1 MSDGETLS
9 KANDASA
16 QEGTHE
22 PAVRAERRDA
32 VLLLTLNRPET
43 YNAWSKQ
50 MEEEYFDHLAAADGD
65 REVRAIVLT
74 GAGRGF
80 CAGAEMAQLDEL
92 AGSDAPLELDRSRP
106 TSYALQIRK
115 PIVAAINGG
124 CAAVGLMQALLC
136 DVRFVAAEAKITTAF
151 VRRGLIAEYGIA
163 WLLERTVGR
172 GRALDLLVSGRTIL
186 GEEAAAIGLAE
197 FVLPRADLLDG
208 ALAYA
213 DEIARN
219 CSPRAI
225 ATIKAQAWK
234 DLDRPFDAAAVDAD
248 ELAID
253 SVTWPDLAE
262 GAASFTE
269 RRAPAFPPL
278 AG

>member
-1 MSDGETLS
+1 MPEREAMPDTPAPDG
-9 KANDASA
+9 DR
-16 QEGTHE
+16 E
-22 PAVRAERRDA
+22 PAVLAEHRDT

-43 YNAWSKQ
+43 YNAWGKE
-50 MEEEYFDHLAAADGD
+50 MEAQYFDHLDTAEADPD
-65 REVRAIVLT
+65 VRAIVLT

-80 CAGAEMAQLDEL
+80 CAGAEMAQLDAL
-92 AGSDAPLELDRSRP
+92 ASSDRPLELDRGRP
-106 TSYALQIRK
+106 TGYALQVRK

-151 VRRGLIAEYGIA
+151 ARRGLIAEYGMA

-172 GRALDLLVSGRTIL
+172 GRALDLLISGRTIL

-197 FVLPRADLLDG
+197 FVLPRAELLDG

-213 DEIARN
+213 EEIARH

-234 DLDRPFDAAAVDAD
+234 DLDRPFQEAAAEAD

>member
-1 MSDGETLS
+1 MSEDGTPS
-9 KANDASA
+9 KAGSA
-16 QEGTHE
+16 PAQDGARE
-22 PAVRAERRDA
+22 PHVLAERRDA

-43 YNAWSKQ
+43 YNAWSKA
-50 MEEEYFDHLAAADGD
+50 MEDEYFDHLDAADAD
-65 REVRAIVLT
+65 PEVRAIVLT

-92 AGSDAPLELDRSRP
+92 AAGDTPLELDRSRP
-106 TSYALQIRK
+106 TSYALQTRK

-136 DVRFVAAEAKITTAF
+136 DVRFVAAEAKLTTAF

-172 GRALDLLVSGRTIL
+172 GRALDLLVSGRTLL

-197 FVLPRADLLDG
+197 FVLPRAELLDG
-208 ALAYA
+208 ALTYA

-234 DLDRPFDAAAVDAD
+234 DLDRPFEVAAVEAD

-262 GAASFTE
+262 GATSFAE
-269 RRAPAFPPL
+269 RRPPAFPPL

>member
-1 MSDGETLS
+1 MPMPEREATPDTLPPDG
-9 KANDASA
+9 DR
-16 QEGTHE
+16 G
-22 PAVRAERRDA
+22 PAVLAERRDA

-43 YNAWSKQ
+43 YNAWGKE
-50 MEEEYFDHLAAADGD
+50 MEAQYFDHLDAADAD
-65 REVRAIVLT
+65 PDVRAIVLT

-80 CAGAEMAQLDEL
+80 CAGAEMAQLDAL
-92 AGSDAPLELDRSRP
+92 ASSDRPLELDRGRP
-106 TSYALQIRK
+106 TGHALQVRK

-151 VRRGLIAEYGIA
+151 ARRGLIAEYGMA

-172 GRALDLLVSGRTIL
+172 GRALDLLISGRTIL

-197 FVLPRADLLDG
+197 FVLPRAELLDG

-213 DEIARN
+213 EEIARH

-234 DLDRPFDAAAVDAD
+234 DLDRPFQEAAAEAD

-262 GAASFTE
+262 GATSFTE

>member
-1 MSDGETLS
+1 MPASDSPPDTPDTLTNGG
-9 KANDASA
+9 AP
-16 QEGTHE
+16 E
-22 PAVRAERRDA
+22 PAVLAERHDA

-43 YNAWSKQ
+43 YNAWGKE
-50 MEEEYFDHLAAADGD
+50 MEDLYFDHLDAADADPG
-65 REVRAIVLT
+65 VRAIVLT

-80 CAGAEMAQLDEL
+80 CAGAQMAQLDEL
-92 AGSDAPLELDRSRP
+92 AGSDRPLELDRSRP
-106 TSYALQIRK
+106 SSYALHVRK

-136 DVRFVAAEAKITTAF
+136 DVRFVAAEAKLTTAF
-151 VRRGLIAEYGIA
+151 VRRGLIAEYGMA
-163 WLLERTVGR
+163 WLLERTVGG
-172 GRALDLLVSGRTIL
+172 GRALHHQISGRTIL
-186 GEEAAAIGLAE
+186 GEEAVAIGLAE
-197 FVLPRADLLDG
+197 FSLPRAELLEG

-234 DLDRPFDAAAVDAD
+234 DLDRPFQDAAVEAD

-269 RRAPAFPPL
+269 RRDPAFPPL

>member
-1 MSDGETLS
+1 MPDSETTP
-9 KANDASA
+9 DAPDAPSPDA
-16 QEGTHE
+16 APE
-22 PAVRAERRDA
+22 PAVLAERRDA

-43 YNAWSKQ
+43 YNAWSKA
-50 MEEEYFDHLAAADGD
+50 MEEQYFDHLDAADAD
-65 REVRAIVLT
+65 PDVRAIVLT

-92 AGSDAPLELDRSRP
+92 AGSDEPLKLDRTRP
-106 TSYALQIRK
+106 MSYALQTRK

-136 DVRFVAAEAKITTAF
+136 DVRFVAAEAKLTTAF
-151 VRRGLIAEYGIA
+151 VRRGLIAEYGMA

-172 GRALDLLVSGRTIL
+172 GRALDLLISGRTIL

-197 FVLPRADLLDG
+197 FSLPRSELLDG

-219 CSPRAI
+219 CSPRAM

-234 DLDRPFDAAAVDAD
+234 DLDRPFEAAATEAD
-248 ELAID
+248 ELAVD

-269 RRAPAFPPL
+269 RRAPEFPPL

>member
-1 MSDGETLS
+1 MPASDSTPDPPDTLTNGG
-9 KANDASA
+9 AP
-16 QEGTHE
+16 E
-22 PAVRAERRDA
+22 PAVLAERHDA

-43 YNAWSKQ
+43 YNAWGKQ
-50 MEEEYFDHLAAADGD
+50 MEDLYFDHLDAADADPG
-65 REVRAIVLT
+65 VRAIVLT

-80 CAGAEMAQLDEL
+80 CAGAQMAQLDEL
-92 AGSDAPLELDRSRP
+92 AGSDQPLELDRSRP
-106 TSYALQIRK
+106 SSYALHVRK

-136 DVRFVAAEAKITTAF
+136 DVRFVAAEAKLTTAF
-151 VRRGLIAEYGIA
+151 VRRGLIAEYGMA

-172 GRALDLLVSGRTIL
+172 GRALDLLISGRTIL
-186 GEEAAAIGLAE
+186 GEEAVAIGLAE
-197 FVLPRADLLDG
+197 FSLPRAELLEG

-213 DEIARN
+213 YEIARN

-234 DLDRPFDAAAVDAD
+234 DLDRPFQDAAVEAD

-262 GAASFTE
+262 GAASFAE
-269 RRAPAFPPL
+269 RRDPAFPPL

>member
-1 MSDGETLS
+1 MPASDATP
-9 KANDASA
+9 DTPASGGA
-16 QEGTHE
+16 PE
-22 PAVRAERRDA
+22 PAVLAERHGA

-43 YNAWSKQ
+43 YNAWGKE
-50 MEEEYFDHLAAADGD
+50 MEDLYFDHLDAADADPG
-65 REVRAIVLT
+65 VRAIVLT
-74 GAGRGF
+74 GAGGGF
-80 CAGAEMAQLDEL
+80 CAGAQMAQLDQL
-92 AGSDAPLELDRSRP
+92 AGSDQPLELDRSRP
-106 TSYALQIRK
+106 SSYALHVRK

-136 DVRFVAAEAKITTAF
+136 DVRFVAAEAKLTTAF
-151 VRRGLIAEYGIA
+151 VRRGLIAEYGMA

-172 GRALDLLVSGRTIL
+172 GRALDLLISGRTIL
-186 GEEAAAIGLAE
+186 GEEAVAIGLAE
-197 FVLPRADLLDG
+197 FSLPRAELLEG

-234 DLDRPFDAAAVDAD
+234 DLDRPFQDAAVEAD

-262 GAASFTE
+262 GAASFAE
-269 RRAPAFPPL
+269 RRDPAFPPL

>member
-1 MSDGETLS
+1 MPERDATPDSSDVSTPVAA
-9 KANDASA
+9 K
-16 QEGTHE
+16 E
-22 PAVRAERRDA
+22 PHVLAERRDA
-32 VLLLTLNRPET
+32 VLLLTLNRPGT
-43 YNAWSKQ
+43 YNAWSKE
-50 MEEEYFDHLAAADGD
+50 MEAEYFDHLDAADADPG
-65 REVRAIVLT
+65 VRAIVLT

-92 AGSDAPLELDRSRP
+92 AGSEAPLQLDRTRP
-106 TSYALQIRK
+106 SSYALHVRK

-136 DVRFVAAEAKITTAF
+136 DVRFVAAEAKVTTAF

-172 GRALDLLVSGRTIL
+172 GRALDLLISGRTIL
-186 GEEAAAIGLAE
+186 GEEALAIGLAE
-197 FVLPRADLLDG
+197 FSLPRAELLEG

-234 DLDRPFDAAAVDAD
+234 DLERSFGPAAVEAD
-248 ELAID
+248 ELAIE

-269 RRAPAFPPL
+269 RRVPAFPPL

>member
-32 VLLLTLNRPET
+32 VLLLKLNRPET

-65 REVRAIVLT
+65 PEVRAIVLT

-92 AGSDAPLELDRSRP
+92 AGSDAPLQLDRSLP
-106 TSYALQIRK
+106 TSYALQTRK

-163 WLLERTVGR
+163 WLLQRTVGR

-234 DLDRPFDAAAVDAD
+234 DLDRPFDAAAVEAD